1 VFNNHVGINL
11 TDTKLQMVE
20 INYRN
25 DSFFLENVDQIFHAE
40 RFIPEMKEENFLNIL
55 QLAFNKINKK
65 KSLVSKDISFSLP
78 NNFFKIFEIPYD
90 DSLVKKDLLDHFKW
104 ELSILFPQL
113 KPEDYLLQHIEVDKC
128 SVRSEKRAIVFA
140 IDKFY
145 VTVLNKFC
153 DQNGLHLKFVDN
165 VHLASNA
172 FLYLEKPLIDNEIS
186 LSIYI
191 DQSYS
196 SVSAI
201 EGVFPFYFKVINHS
215 FTNFFEELTATIQKL
230 DEFNL
235 SLNDFKRVLLYGQDI
250 TEEFENKLKNLFGLP
265 LKKVNPFER
274 LKVEESIISNPLY
287 KIKFNSFT
295 AATGVAIRIT

>member
-1 VFNNHVGINL
+1 MFNNHAGINL
-11 TDTKLQMVE
+11 TDTKLQLVE
-20 INYRN
+20 INYKN
-25 DSFFLENVDQIFHAE
+25 ESFFLENIDQIFHAE
-40 RFIPEMKEENFLNIL
+40 HFSPDIKEENTLNIL
-55 QLAFNKINKK
+55 QQALAKINKK
-65 KSLVSKDISFSLP
+65 KGIVSKHISFSLP
-78 NNFFKIFEIPYD
+78 NNFFKIFEVPYD

-104 ELSILFPQL
+104 ELSILYPQS
-113 KPEDYLLQHIEVDKC
+113 KPEDHLIQHIEVDKC
-128 SVRSEKRAIVFA
+128 SVRNEKRAIVFA
-140 IDKFY
+140 IDKCY
-145 VTVLNKFC
+145 VMTLNKFC
-153 DQNGLHLKFVDN
+153 EQNGFQLKFVDN

-191 DQSYS
+191 DQAFS
-196 SVSAI
+196 SISAI

-215 FTNFFEELTATIQKL
+215 FTNIFEELTSTVNKL

-235 SLNDFKRVLLYGQDI
+235 SLKDFKRVLLYGQDI

-265 LKKVNPFER
+265 LKKVNPFEK
-274 LKVEESIISNPLY
+274 LKAEDQITANPFY